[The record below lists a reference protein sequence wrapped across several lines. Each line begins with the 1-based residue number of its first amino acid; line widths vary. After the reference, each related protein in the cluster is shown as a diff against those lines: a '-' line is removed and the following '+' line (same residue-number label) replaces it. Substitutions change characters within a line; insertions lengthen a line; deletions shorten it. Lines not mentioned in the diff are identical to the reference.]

1 MIRRATHII
10 FWILLSINLL
20 MAQSNHTCTGIP
32 VRMEDY
38 QKESEK
44 ALRNLENKGYPFA
57 TTTLRCVDANH
68 LDENTVMIID
78 TNLFVTFDSIIL
90 KGDVKLSKGFLYPY
104 LGLRK
109 GTAYNESLMQQVSRR
124 LSELSCATI
133 IRDAEVSFVEDKAY
147 LYVYLDPKH
156 VNQFDGYI
164 GIVPTNEITGKMAIN
179 GELTFALQNVF
190 KQGESVG
197 LHWYSSEHSSQHLN
211 LAVNFPYLFKT
222 RFGVKGDFLLDKQD
236 TSYLTLNY
244 HIGLPYSFVN
254 NSYLEPYF
262 DHTNSMVLDTNLRN
276 DTRDTSCRDFRKSLY
291 GLKVHYRKLDYLYN
305 PRKGIDLQC
314 DVSVGSRKL
323 TDGNKVVDDQIEST
337 ETAYRI
343 YTSAQGYI
351 PIGKHFVIT
360 PKIQFG
366 TPVSSTEYYNEMR
379 KIGGI
384 GAIRGFNPNDIAA
397 STFLLYSA
405 EMRYL
410 FGKKSYA
417 NIFFD
422 GGTYEQNLPNHYRKD
437 SPFGFGAGIHLAVKS
452 GVFYLEY
459 ALGRQLGNP
468 IQLKTGKIHFGVQV
482 EF

>member
-57 TTTLRCVDANH
+57 TTTLQCADVHQDMS
-68 LDENTVMIID
+68 TVMLID
-78 TNLFVTFDSIIL
+78 TNQFITFDSIVL

-104 LGLRK
+104 LGLRR
-109 GTAYNESLMQQVSRR
+109 GTAYNESLMQQVNRK
-124 LSELSCATI
+124 LTELSCATV

-147 LYVYLDPKH
+147 LYVYLDSKR

-164 GIVPTNEITGKMAIN
+164 GIIPTNEITGKMAVN
-179 GELTFALQNVF
+179 GELTLALQNVF
-190 KQGESVG
+190 KQGESIG

-211 LAVNFPYLFKT
+211 LSVKFPYLFKT
-222 RFGVKGDFLLDKQD
+222 RFGIRGDFLLDKQD
-236 TSYLTLNY
+236 TSFLTLNY

-254 NSYLEPYF
+254 NSYIEPYF
-262 DHTNSMVLDTNLRN
+262 DYSSSIVLDSNLRGN
-276 DTRDTSCRDFRKSLY
+276 MRDTICRDYQKSLY

-305 PRKGIDLQC
+305 PRKGIDLQG
-314 DVSVGSRKL
+314 DISVGRRKF
-323 TDGNKVVDDQIEST
+323 TDVNKLENSNSESPEAT
-337 ETAYRI
+337 YRV
-343 YTSAQGYI
+343 YASAQGYI
-351 PIGKHFVIT
+351 PIGQHLVIT
-360 PKIQFG
+360 PKVQFG
-366 TPVSSTEYYNEMR
+366 TPVSGTVYYNELR

-384 GAIRGFNPNDIAA
+384 GGIRGFNPNDIAA

-405 EMRYL
+405 ELRYL

-417 NIFFD
+417 NLFFD
-422 GGTYEQNLPNHYRKD
+422 GGTYEQNMPDYYRKD

-452 GVFYLEY
+452 GIFYLEY

>member
-1 MIRRATHII
+1 MVRRFIHITL
-10 FWILLSINLL
+10 WILLSINLL
-20 MAQSNHTCTGIP
+20 VAQNNLSRPGIP
-32 VRMEDY
+32 VRIEDY

-57 TTTLRCVDANH
+57 TTTLQCADVHQDMS
-68 LDENTVMIID
+68 TVMLID
-78 TNLFVTFDSIIL
+78 TNQFITFDSIVL

-104 LGLRK
+104 LGLRR
-109 GTAYNESLMQQVSRR
+109 GTAYNESLMQQVNRK
-124 LSELSCATI
+124 LTELSCATV

-147 LYVYLDPKH
+147 LYVYLDSKR

-164 GIVPTNEITGKMAIN
+164 GIIPTNEITGKMAVN
-179 GELTFALQNVF
+179 GELTLALQNVF
-190 KQGESVG
+190 KQGESIG

-211 LAVNFPYLFKT
+211 LSVKFPYLFKT
-222 RFGVKGDFLLDKQD
+222 RFGIRGDFLLDKQD
-236 TSYLTLNY
+236 TSFLTLNY

-254 NSYLEPYF
+254 NSYIEPYF
-262 DHTNSMVLDTNLRN
+262 DYSSSIVLDSNLRGN
-276 DTRDTSCRDFRKSLY
+276 MRDTICRDYQKSLY

-305 PRKGIDLQC
+305 PRKGIDLQG
-314 DVSVGSRKL
+314 DISVGRRKF
-323 TDGNKVVDDQIEST
+323 TDVNKLENSNSESPEAT
-337 ETAYRI
+337 YRV
-343 YTSAQGYI
+343 YVSAQGYI
-351 PIGKHFVIT
+351 PIGQHLVIT
-360 PKIQFG
+360 PKVQFG
-366 TPVSSTEYYNEMR
+366 TPVSGTVYYNELR

-384 GAIRGFNPNDIAA
+384 GGIRGFNPNDIAA

-405 EMRYL
+405 ELRYL

-417 NIFFD
+417 NLFFD
-422 GGTYEQNLPNHYRKD
+422 GGTYEQNMPDFYRKD

-452 GVFYLEY
+452 GIFYLEY